1 MNKIALYASL
11 FAMFLFLLPFSA
23 FAKSNHKNFSLT
35 NSATIGT
42 TQLNPGRYEVKW
54 SGTGNE
60 IHISI
65 LQKGKT
71 LATASGSMVEQQS
84 ASPYSGV
91 DTVKDS
97 SNTSVI
103 RGFQFANQKE
113 ELMVKRD
120 TGA

>member
-11 FAMFLFLLPFSA
+11 SAMFLFLLPFSA
-23 FAKSNHKNFSLT
+23 FAKSNHKGFWLT
-35 NSATIGT
+35 SPATIGT
-42 TQLNPGRYEVKW
+42 TQLNPGRYEVEW
-54 SGTGNE
+54 NGTGNG

-84 ASPYSGV
+84 AAPYTGV
-91 DTVKDS
+91 DTVKDGS
-97 SNTSVI
+97 STSVI

-113 ELMVKRD
+113 ELMVKRG